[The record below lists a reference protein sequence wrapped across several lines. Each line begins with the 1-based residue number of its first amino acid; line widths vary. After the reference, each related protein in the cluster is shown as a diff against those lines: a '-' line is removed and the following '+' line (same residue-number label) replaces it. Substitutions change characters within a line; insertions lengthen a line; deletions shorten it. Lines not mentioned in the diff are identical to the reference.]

1 MSEHA
6 ASLAGL
12 PGGRIDDV
20 AVLLSRVELFDG
32 LAESDLA
39 GIASVFKRVRLTP
52 GELLWRQATPPD
64 GLYFLLEGEVQVCR
78 QLPGERELELARLRS
93 GEVMGEIP
101 LLGGAGNHSAS
112 VRAIGHC
119 TLLRLRRVEFEAHV
133 IAGDPA
139 ALELKRRIVAIAC
152 ARLRDSYRSLVTE
165 HQVTGLRDEPQ
176 AEPLPAMLPPRS
188 YLSRLPLFRRLDP
201 DFVADLLTRGR
212 AISLPRG
219 CVVQHEGDQPDA
231 CYVVLNGA
239 MEDVLCR
246 GSASR
251 RVGFAGPGH
260 VVGGV
265 GLLDGEPA
273 PVSSVARERTVLL
286 AIDREHFAALQND
299 FGVSSRE
306 FTTAIEA
313 DVLRSLE
320 TAERAL
326 SHLAT
331 ARMWQGV
338 APARPHVAPASTK
351 DERMAPCTLDHSNAV
366 GPLAPDH
373 RTRVEQIKR
382 VMQLEIELAE
392 LRGASQPQVAEE
404 SSRHDIGRIE
414 REIDVIQLPM
424 FQRYVEV
431 LGAKLEV
438 QAIFDDLDITD
449 IKLSG

>member
-1 MSEHA
+1 MSEHV

-12 PGGRIDDV
+12 PGGHSDDV
-20 AVLLSRVELFDG
+20 AALLSGVELFDG
-32 LAESDLA
+32 VAERDLA
-39 GIASVFKRVRLTP
+39 GLASSFKRVELAP
-52 GELLWRQATPPD
+52 GELLWRQGTPPD

-112 VRAIGHC
+112 VRAIGRC
-119 TLLRLRRVEFEAHV
+119 TLLCLRRAAFEAHV

-152 ARLRDSYRSLVTE
+152 ARLRDSYRSLDTE
-165 HQVTGLRDEPQ
+165 HQVTGRRDEPHGE
-176 AEPLPAMLPPRS
+176 ALPAMLPPRS
-188 YLSRLPLFRRLDP
+188 YLSRLPLFRGLEP
-201 DFVADLLTRGR
+201 DFIDDLLARGR
-212 AISLPRG
+212 PISLPRG

-231 CYVVLNGA
+231 CYVVVNGA
-239 MEDVLCR
+239 VEDVLCR

-260 VVGGV
+260 AVGGV

-286 AIDREHFAALQND
+286 AIDREHFEALQND
-299 FGVSSRE
+299 FDASSRA

-338 APARPHVAPASTK
+338 APA
-351 DERMAPCTLDHSNAV
+351 APC
-366 GPLAPDH
+366 APD
-373 RTRVEQIKR
+373 RSPAEGPPAPDKRERVEQIKR
-382 VMQLEIELAE
+382 VMQLEIALAE
-392 LRGASQPQVAEE
+392 LRGASEAQVAEE
-404 SSRHDIGRIE
+404 SGTSRPHIERIE
-414 REIDVIQLPM
+414 KEIDVVQLPT
-424 FQRYVEV
+424 FQRYVES
-431 LGAKLEV
+431 LGAKLEI
-438 QAIFDDLDITD
+438 QAIFDDADVTD